1 MSKCII
7 QKLESLVITQSAS
20 ESVCKYYLDFL
31 LDLKSQHY
39 ILLVNTMCLI
49 LQIILKER
57 KYESIINIM
66 GGFHILLI
74 KRKILFNKC
83 NLPSLPQWC

>member
-7 QKLESLVITQSAS
+7 QKLDFLVIPQSAS
-20 ESVCKYYLDFL
+20 KSVCKYYLDFL
-31 LDLKSQHY
+31 LDLKCQPY
-39 ILLVNTMCLI
+39 ILQVNKMCLI

-57 KYESIINIM
+57 NYESVINII

-83 NLPSLPQWC
+83 NLLCMPQWC

>member
-1 MSKCII
+1 MAKCII
-7 QKLESLVITQSAS
+7 QKLDFLVIPQSANK
-20 ESVCKYYLDFL
+20 SVCKYYLDFL
-31 LDLKSQHY
+31 LDLKSQPY
-39 ILLVNTMCLI
+39 ILQVNKMCLI

-57 KYESIINIM
+57 KYESVINII

-83 NLPSLPQWC
+83 NLLCMPQWC